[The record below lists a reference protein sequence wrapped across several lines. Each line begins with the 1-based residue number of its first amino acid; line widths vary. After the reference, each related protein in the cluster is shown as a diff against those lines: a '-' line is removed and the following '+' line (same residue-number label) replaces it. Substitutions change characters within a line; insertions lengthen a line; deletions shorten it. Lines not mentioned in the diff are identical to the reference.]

1 MAERPTFMASRV
13 FGMGEGVHAGLAEA
27 CEDRV
32 ERQVLLLD
40 CYLWK
45 WVNSQWKERGVLM
58 ESAYVLYD
66 VPADAVL
73 AWVSA

>member
-1 MAERPTFMASRV
+1 MASRV
-13 FGMGEGVHAGLAEA
+13 FGMGERVHAGLAEA
-27 CEDRV
+27 CEDGV

-45 WVNSQWKERGVLM
+45 WVNSQWKERGVLTG
-58 ESAYVLYD
+58 SAYVFHD
-66 VPADAVL
+66 VFADAVL